1 MKEQLSFSPNLNSSQ
16 KLCVRER
23 EREREEKR
31 EIILINT
38 GGKCGEEGR
47 KGRLEFHISNL
58 KTIVGRIK
66 VLQRKKDTNL
76 KGGRI

>member
-1 MKEQLSFSPNLNSSQ
+1 M
-16 KLCVRER
+16 CVCVCERER
-23 EREREEKR
+23 EREREEKT

-38 GGKCGEEGR
+38 GGKCGEEGSE
-47 KGRLEFHISNL
+47 GPLEFHISNL